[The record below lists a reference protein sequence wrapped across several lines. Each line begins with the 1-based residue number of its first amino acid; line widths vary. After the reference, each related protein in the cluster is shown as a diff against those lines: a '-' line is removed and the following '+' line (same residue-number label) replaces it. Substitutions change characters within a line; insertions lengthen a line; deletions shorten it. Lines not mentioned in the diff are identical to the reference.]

1 MRVQRLTKARDVVLL
16 GNFTVRNE
24 VWKVKGE
31 EAIEP
36 SPFLLLS
43 FRSRR
48 VSSPPD
54 WRWSICPRI
63 DHPHFLKTKILG
75 VAVPRIKHGPCKQ
88 RHLELASTQVAKTP
102 LRESEIDFIPFS
114 TLFDSFLS
122 WNCRFDS
129 KQLLHF
135 FFFFLI
141 N

>member
-1 MRVQRLTKARDVVLL
+1 MRVQRLTKARDVILL

-63 DHPHFLKTKILG
+63 DHSHFLKTKILG
-75 VAVPRIKHGPCKQ
+75 VAVSRIKHGPCKQ
-88 RHLELASTQVAKTP
+88 RHLELASTQMAKTP
-102 LRESEIDFIPFS
+102 LRESEIDFIS

-135 FFFFLI
+135 FFFLI